1 MANLK
6 FPGRI
11 LGLLG
16 GLLMIVFA
24 FVRVLREFAD
34 IAIDLGI
41 LEFTVVRGLL
51 GTESWMI
58 SAAILVICGI
68 IVVYG
73 YKQLAEE
80 QKKNLLL
87 WGIIYIVVGLAA
99 GTVAGLVVLLGG
111 IILVIDY
118 FL

>member
-24 FVRVLREFAD
+24 FVRILREFGD
-34 IAIDLGI
+34 IDVDLGV
-41 LEFTVVRGLL
+41 LDFTVVRGLL
-51 GTESWMI
+51 GTESWLI

-68 IVVYG
+68 IAIYG
-73 YKQLAEE
+73 YKKLEGE
-80 QKKNLLL
+80 QKKNLII
-87 WGIIYIVVGLAA
+87 WGIIYIVIGLAA
-99 GTVAGLVVLLGG
+99 GTVAGLVALLGG
-111 IILVIDY
+111 LVLFVDY
-118 FL
+118 FI

>member
-1 MANLK
+1 MVNLK

-16 GLLMIVFA
+16 GLLMILFA
-24 FVRVLREFAD
+24 VVRVLREFAD

-58 SAAILVICGI
+58 SAAILIICGI
-68 IVVYG
+68 IGIYG
-73 YKQLAEE
+73 YKQLEGE
-80 QKKNLLL
+80 KKKNLLL
-87 WGIIYIVVGLAA
+87 WGIIYIVIGLAA
-99 GTVAGLVVLLGG
+99 GTVAGLVTLLGG
-111 IILVIDY
+111 VVLFIDY